1 MEITIGLEQIVNG
14 MTYVLLFFTGLMYY
28 GLIHSLLQEN
38 KENKIDAEELEVLKQ
53 KYNEAQIQLKKL
65 SQEKSQ
71 LEQTFEK
78 FTVESSR
85 LPIIEKTEKR
95 AQELIDQMNLLDE
108 NLSKMQK
115 EHETLLGDQKELHKN
130 LLREHHLLNQ
140 YFQTYS

>member
-108 NLSKMQK
+108 NLTKMQK

>member
-78 FTVESSR
+78 FTVEASR

-108 NLSKMQK
+108 NLTKMQK

>member
-71 LEQTFEK
+71 LVQTFEK

-108 NLSKMQK
+108 NLTKMQK

>member
-78 FTVESSR
+78 FNVESSR

-108 NLSKMQK
+108 NLTKMQK

>member
-38 KENKIDAEELEVLKQ
+38 KNNKIDADELYVLKK

-108 NLSKMQK
+108 NLTKMQK

>member
-14 MTYVLLFFTGLMYY
+14 MIYVLLFFTGLKYY

-38 KENKIDAEELEVLKQ
+38 KNNKIDADELYVLKK

-108 NLSKMQK
+108 NLTKMQK

>member
-14 MTYVLLFFTGLMYY
+14 MIYVLLFFTGLTYY

-38 KENKIDAEELEVLKQ
+38 KNNKIDADELYVLKQ

-108 NLSKMQK
+108 NLTKMQK

>member
-38 KENKIDAEELEVLKQ
+38 KENKIDADELYVLKQ